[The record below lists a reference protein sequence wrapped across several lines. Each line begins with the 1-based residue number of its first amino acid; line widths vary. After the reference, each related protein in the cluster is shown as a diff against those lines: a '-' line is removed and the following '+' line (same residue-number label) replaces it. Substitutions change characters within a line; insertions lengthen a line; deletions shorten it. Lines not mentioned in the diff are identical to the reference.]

1 MEILRPQIIRIGN
14 RCYRKN
20 PVLQREG
27 NAAEEEEYTD
37 FIPDS
42 SGWNDETCALDAP
55 NIEQT
60 SDGFRTSICAPSG
73 LLKFVIG
80 RKGETKHRL
89 EIETRTKIR
98 IPKQGQ
104 KGDIV
109 IQGHDRNGVMSAKT
123 RIDVLLDS
131 GRQKSPFTHFLSI
144 PFNTKHLQDSLTDFK
159 NDVLRECDGDRG
171 IDGSIF
177 QTPCKLHLTIGC
189 LVLLDEGEIRRAVET
204 LQECRRELIEPIL
217 KGEPLHI
224 QLDGLEYMNDDP
236 SEVDVLYA
244 KVKDP
249 SERLQIIA
257 DRLVDKFTSIG
268 LMQRE
273 YDRVKLHI
281 TVMNT
286 VFRKDPTGTTE
297 PDRRQ
302 DRGRKERESFN
313 AINLLKKFGNYRF
326 GEDNITGIHL
336 SQRHS
341 FGTDGYYT
349 CAGTLNVT

>member
-1 MEILRPQIIRIGN
+1 MEILRPQIVRIGN

-27 NAAEEEEYTD
+27 NTAEEEEFTD

-42 SGWNDETCALDAP
+42 SGWNDETCTLDTP
-55 NIEQT
+55 DIEQT
-60 SDGFRTSICAPSG
+60 SDGFQTAIQAPNG

-80 RKGETKHRL
+80 KKGETKNRL
-89 EIETRTKIR
+89 EVETRTKIR

-131 GRQKSPFTHFLSI
+131 GRQKTPFTHFLSI
-144 PFNTKHLQDSLTDFK
+144 PFNAKHFQDSLTDFK

-171 IDGSIF
+171 VDGSIF

-189 LVLLDEGEIRRAVET
+189 LVLLDETDIRKAVDT
-204 LQECRRELIEPIL
+204 LLECREDLIEPIL
-217 KGEPLHI
+217 RGEPLHV
-224 QLDGLEYMNDDP
+224 QLHGLEYMNDDP

-244 KVKDP
+244 KVKDT
-249 SERLQIIA
+249 SDRLQILA
-257 DRLVDKFTSIG
+257 DRLVDKFTSTG

-273 YDRVKLHI
+273 YDKVKLHI

-286 VFRKDPTGTTE
+286 LFRKDPTGTDE
-297 PDRRQ
+297 PVRKQ
-302 DRGRKERESFN
+302 DRGRRERESFN
-313 AINLLKKFGNYRF
+313 AINLLKKFGDYRF
-326 GEDNITGIHL
+326 GEDTVNIVHL

-341 FGTDGYYT
+341 FGKDGYYT
-349 CAGTLNVT
+349 CAGTLNFS